1 MPRLKQTIFEK
12 QEARKR
18 ARTELEQAKTLL
30 DLLPMEIRCMT
41 RDYLT
46 MSLLDDLNDIAR
58 QRSSVAE
65 EECEIAEERTK
76 VASFMTEVDTMGWN
90 LSEDFAHAHPIARAH
105 CRFSDEI
112 GDYERELKARRES
125 LAELD
130 RKLLRAKALLLR
142 SFEFRTIHAY
152 AERATNCKPLL

>member
-1 MPRLKQTIFEK
+1 MPRLKQTVFEK

-58 QRSSVAE
+58 QRSSIAHE
-65 EECEIAEERTK
+65 QCQISEECTK
-76 VASFMTEVDTMGWN
+76 VSVFMAEVDWMGES
-90 LSEDFAHAHPIARAH
+90 LRHDFAHAHRITHAH
-105 CRFSDEI
+105 CVFSAKID
-112 GDYERELKARRES
+112 DYERELKDRRDV
-125 LAELD
+125 LTELD